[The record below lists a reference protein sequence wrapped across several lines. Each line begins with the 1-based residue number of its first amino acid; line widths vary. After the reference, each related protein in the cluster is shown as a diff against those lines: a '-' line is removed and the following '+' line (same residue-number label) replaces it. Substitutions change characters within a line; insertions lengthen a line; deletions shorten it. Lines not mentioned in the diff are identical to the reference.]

1 MGKGFIVKILYAF
14 MGNVE
19 AGLELIMGKLKDV
32 FYVFL
37 KCFLGPPWDILGSKP
52 LEGAEL

>member
-1 MGKGFIVKILYAF
+1 LGKGFIVKILYAF

-32 FYVFL
+32 FNIF
-37 KCFLGPPWDILGSKP
+37 FDIFWVLPGTF
-52 LEGAEL
+52 